1 MNTQIYEEASE
12 WVVRHRTD
20 DLDAHARRRFD
31 AWLRQ
36 SPQHVSAY
44 LEMSSIWEGV
54 PQIDASLNP
63 TADELIVRSGA
74 ESNVVSLGERGKAD
88 PFLASANAPT
98 HPRMPTFIYSLA
110 AMLVV
115 AIGIAG
121 WFYQQR
127 GVYATDIG
135 EQRTVTL
142 VDGSVVELNAKS
154 RIKVRYSDHERAIDL
169 MQGQAL
175 FRVAKDPSK
184 PFIVDSGGIHVRA
197 VGTQFD
203 VYKKNAGTV
212 VTVVE
217 GRVAVTAPS
226 PGPSAVRPGVGGQAA
241 AEQGASDPSTTS
253 APSEPQAREPA
264 PRASTS
270 HAIAAKEGEVL
281 LAAGE
286 QLLVGQ
292 TVSTIPKPANVDAVT
307 AWTQQ
312 RLVFDYAPLTEV
324 AEEFN
329 RYNHR
334 RLVIDDSG
342 LQAFHVS
349 GSFSSTDPTL
359 LLRFL
364 RDQPGI
370 MVNET
375 AGEIRISRRETDAG

>member
-20 DLDAHARRRFD
+20 DLDAQARRRFD

-44 LEMSSIWEGV
+44 LEMSSVWEGV

-63 TADELIVRSGA
+63 TADQLIARSRA
-74 ESNVVSLGERGKAD
+74 DSNVVALGERGKVD
-88 PFLASANAPT
+88 PFLTSTSAPT
-98 HPRMPTFIYSLA
+98 RARVPAFFYSLA
-110 AMLVV
+110 AMLIV
-115 AIGIAG
+115 AVGIAG
-121 WFYQQR
+121 WLYQQR
-127 GVYATDIG
+127 GVYATGIG

-142 VDGSVVELNAKS
+142 VDGSVVELNARS
-154 RIKVRYSDHERAIDL
+154 RIKVRYSEHERAIEL
-169 MQGQAL
+169 VQGQAL

-184 PFIVDSGGIHVRA
+184 PFIVASDGTHVRA

-203 VYKKNAGTV
+203 VYKKSAGTV

-217 GRVAVTAPS
+217 GRVAVTAPN
-226 PGPSAVRPGVGGQAA
+226 PTPAITRPMSETAP
-241 AEQGASDPSTTS
+241 EQGASNVS
-253 APSEPQAREPA
+253 ATAASAEPRSREPT
-264 PRASTS
+264 PNVSKS
-270 HAIAAKEGEVL
+270 HALEANEGEVL
-281 LAAGE
+281 LGAGE
-286 QLLVGQ
+286 QLLVAQ
-292 TVSTIPKPANVDAVT
+292 AVSAIPKPANVEAVT

-312 RLVFDYAPLTEV
+312 RLVFDYTPLTEV

-334 RLVIDDSG
+334 RLVIDAVG
-342 LQAFHVS
+342 LQEFHVS

-370 MVNET
+370 MVSET
-375 AGEIRISRRETDAG
+375 SGEIRISRREAGAG

>member
-12 WVVRHRTD
+12 WVVQHRTGE
-20 DLDAHARRRFD
+20 LDAQARRRFD

-54 PQIDASLNP
+54 PQIEASLNP
-63 TADELIVRSGA
+63 SAAQLIAQSST
-74 ESNVVSLGERGKAD
+74 ESNVVPLGKAD
-88 PFLASANAPT
+88 PFLSKTSVNVPRRLSSAKLW
-98 HPRMPTFIYSLA
+98 YSIA
-110 AMLVV
+110 ATALLSL
-115 AIGIAG
+115 GIAG
-121 WFYQQR
+121 WLHEQR
-127 GVYATDIG
+127 GVYATGIG

-142 VDGSVVELNAKS
+142 ADGSVVELNSKS
-154 RIKVRYSDHERAIDL
+154 RIKVHYSERARSIDL
-169 MQGQAL
+169 LQGQAL
-175 FRVAKDPSK
+175 FRVAKDPNK
-184 PFIVDSGGIHVRA
+184 PFIVGSAGTYVRA

-203 VYKKNAGTV
+203 VYKKSAGTV

-217 GRVAVTAPS
+217 GRVAVTGQRATDDGSAAPIKT
-226 PGPSAVRPGVGGQAA
+226 PEPQYAP
-241 AEQGASDPSTTS
+241 S
-253 APSEPQAREPA
+253 APS
-264 PRASTS
+264 SS
-270 HAIAAKEGEVL
+270 HGLQPKPGEVL

-286 QLLVGQ
+286 QLLVADA
-292 TVSTIPKPANVDAVT
+292 VSAPQPANIEAVT

-312 RLVFDYAPLTEV
+312 RLVFDYTPLTEV

-329 RYNHR
+329 RHNQR
-334 RLVIDDSG
+334 RLVIEDRG

-370 MVNET
+370 LVNET
-375 AGEIRISRRETDAG
+375 SSEIRISRREAGAG

>member
-20 DLDAHARRRFD
+20 DLDTQARRRFD

-63 TADELIVRSGA
+63 SADELIERSRAQG
-74 ESNVVSLGERGKAD
+74 NVVSLSGSGKPD
-88 PFLASANAPT
+88 PFLAPARVSSRAG
-98 HPRMPTFIYSLA
+98 MSKVFYSLA
-110 AMLVV
+110 ATLIV
-115 AIGIAG
+115 AVGIAS

-127 GVYATDIG
+127 GVYSTGIG

-142 VDGSVVELNAKS
+142 VDGSVIELNARS
-154 RIKVRYSDHERAIDL
+154 RIKVRYSDRERAVDL
-169 MQGQAL
+169 AQGQAL
-175 FRVAKDPSK
+175 FHVAKDPSK
-184 PFIVDSGGIHVRA
+184 PFIVASNGTYVRA

-203 VYKKNAGTV
+203 VYKKTAGTV

-217 GRVAVTAPS
+217 GRVAVTDRRSSQSSLVPIPASS
-226 PGPSAVRPGVGGQAA
+226 PP
-241 AEQGASDPSTTS
+241 QGA
-253 APSEPQAREPA
+253 APDIGTPA
-264 PRASTS
+264 LKPNER
-270 HAIAAKEGEVL
+270 EVL
-281 LAAGE
+281 LGAGE
-286 QLLVGQ
+286 QLVIAQALSSPPQ
-292 TVSTIPKPANVDAVT
+292 PANIEAVT
-307 AWTQQ
+307 AWTEQ
-312 RLVFDYAPLTEV
+312 RLVFDYTPLTEV

-334 RLVIDDSG
+334 RLVIEDSG
-342 LQAFHVS
+342 LQAFHIS

-364 RDQPGI
+364 REQPGI
-370 MVNET
+370 LITET
-375 AGEIRISRRETDAG
+375 SSEIRVTRREAGVG

>member
-12 WVVRHRTD
+12 WVVQHRTGELGAQD
-20 DLDAHARRRFD
+20 RRRFD

-63 TADELIVRSGA
+63 TAAQLIEQSRVD
-74 ESNVVSLGERGKAD
+74 SNVVPLGKAD
-88 PFLASANAPT
+88 PFLSNTSIAVSKRRNT
-98 HPRMPTFIYSLA
+98 TRLWYSIA
-110 AMLVV
+110 ATALLSL
-115 AIGIAG
+115 GIAG
-121 WFYQQR
+121 WLYEQR
-127 GVYATDIG
+127 GVYATGIG

-142 VDGSVVELNAKS
+142 ADGSVVELNSKS
-154 RIKVRYSDHERAIDL
+154 RIKVRYSQRERSIDL
-169 MQGQAL
+169 LQGQAL
-175 FRVAKDPSK
+175 FRVAKDPNK
-184 PFIVDSGGIHVRA
+184 PFIVASAGTYVRA

-203 VYKKNAGTV
+203 VYKKSAGTV

-217 GRVAVTAPS
+217 GRVAVTGQRSRNAAGAP
-226 PGPSAVRPGVGGQAA
+226 PLPNH
-241 AEQGASDPSTTS
+241 
-253 APSEPQAREPA
+253 EPQRTLPA
-264 PRASTS
+264 TNSAHGLQP
-270 HAIAAKEGEVL
+270 KPGEVL

-286 QLLVGQ
+286 QLLIADA
-292 TVSTIPKPANVDAVT
+292 VSVPQPANIEAVT

-312 RLVFDYAPLTEV
+312 RLVFDYTPLAEV

-329 RYNHR
+329 RYNQR
-334 RLVIDDSG
+334 RLVIEDRG
-342 LQAFHVS
+342 LQVFHVS

-370 MVNET
+370 LVNET
-375 AGEIRISRRETDAG
+375 PSEIRISRREAGAG